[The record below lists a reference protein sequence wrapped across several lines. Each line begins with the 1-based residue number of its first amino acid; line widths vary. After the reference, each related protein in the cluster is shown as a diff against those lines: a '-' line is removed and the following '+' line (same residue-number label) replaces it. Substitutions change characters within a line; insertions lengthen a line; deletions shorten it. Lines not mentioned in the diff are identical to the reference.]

1 MEVKMICMDLDGTAL
16 QRDRSSFSPALI
28 RALEEAHRQGIAIV
42 PVTGR
47 QYGLLPPAVKNH
59 PVWENLVVTCNG
71 GQIRKLADG
80 ELLSSLNIEKKALH
94 QLLKLAEGFDLPIEF
109 SLDSKL
115 HLTARSLELQ
125 QDDPGLVFHRD
136 TILANHGIVVDSLT
150 PLCEKTVEKVNLLC
164 IPEEKR
170 EAVLEGLKSIAVS
183 AVWSSHNCMEITH
196 PAAHKGR
203 GLEEA
208 CRLLDIPVE
217 ATMALGDSGN
227 DIAMLR
233 RAGLGVAMGNAPEFV
248 KAEADAVTGR
258 YDADGA
264 AEAIRRYALNETGN
278 HPADFA
284 VVL

>member
-16 QRDRSSFSPALI
+16 QRDRTSFSPVLTQV
-28 RALEEAHRQGIAIV
+28 LEEAHRHGIAII

-59 PVWENLVVTCNG
+59 PIWENLIVTCNG

-80 ELLSSLNIEKKALH
+80 VLLDSLNMDALALS
-94 QLLKLAEGFDLPIEF
+94 QLLALAERFDLPIEF

-115 HLTARSLELQ
+115 HLTARSLGLQ
-125 QDDPGLVFHRD
+125 QEDPGLVFHRD
-136 TILANHGIVVDSLT
+136 TILANHGIVVDSLE

-164 IPEEKR
+164 IPAEKR
-170 EAVLEGLKSIAVS
+170 EAVLEELATIAVS

-196 PAAHKGR
+196 PDANKGR
-203 GLEEA
+203 GLEA
-208 CRLLDIPVE
+208 VCCLLNIPVE
-217 ATMALGDSGN
+217 CTMALGDSGN

-233 RAGLGVAMGNAPEFV
+233 RAGLGVAMGNAPDFV
-248 KAEADAVTGR
+248 KEAADVVADR

-264 AEAIRRYALNETGN
+264 AKAIRRWALK
-278 HPADFA
+278 
-284 VVL
+284 